1 MRDEK
6 CLSCE
11 KRSLNL
17 RSGIYSAQCV
27 MCCVDLTLTAYPSK
41 KHAGVLIASLLN
53 FKDAPPKEEII
64 NHVKNKWQ
72 QCA

>member
-1 MRDEK
+1 MHDEK

-17 RSGIYSAQCV
+17 ISGIYKAQCI
-27 MCCVDLTLTAYPSK
+27 MCCADLMLTAYPSK
-41 KHAGVLIASLLN
+41 KHASTLIASLLN
-53 FKDAPPKEEII
+53 FKDAPPKEKILDEL
-64 NHVKNKWQ
+64 KNKLK